1 LIRPAVIISNL
12 GLLLIIIGVSMLS
25 CLPWSIAYGEVVT
38 RSITMAA
45 VITIGSGLFL
55 KYIFA
60 TGQSINLKE
69 SFALVGLGWIVASLF
84 GALPFMFSGYLPSF
98 ADAFFETVSGFT
110 TTGASVVHDIEAWP
124 KGLIFWRCLT
134 QWLGGMGII
143 ALFIALAAGMG
154 ARGNQMFRAE
164 VPGGSI
170 TDKISPRI
178 RETAQKLWITYIVLS
193 VVCLLLL
200 LIFGMDLFDALCH
213 TFTTLATGGFSTRN
227 ASIGYYSNPLIHWT
241 IIVFMFI
248 GGTNFSLHY
257 LAYKERNIL
266 VYGRSPEFKLYLG
279 LVVAASL
286 LVAVSLAMSG
296 LSGGWGERLK
306 TAAFQVVSI
315 MTTTGF
321 VTTDYAS
328 WPTLAAGIV
337 FLLMFVGGCIGSTSG
352 NIKPGRYLIM
362 FQRSLIE
369 LKKMIHPK
377 AVLPLRYGGRVLNE
391 DLVLHVTQFFFL
403 YLMFLALGVVVLSL
417 LGLDV
422 FSSLSAAA
430 SCLGNV
436 GPGFGLV
443 GPTQNYSFIPD
454 AGKYFLSM
462 LMLVGRL
469 EIFSILILFL
479 PEYWKQ

>member
-1 LIRPAVIISNL
+1 
-12 GLLLIIIGVSMLS
+12 MLS